1 MIKKRKVLN
10 NLRATKLVLSEEGK
24 TIVITLGKTF
34 ISDALRSDQEEA
46 DTKVILHC
54 HGALKEN
61 SNDSIIFRSASDETD
76 ILVLAVAHLFNQK
89 RRAYIDSGRS
99 TSGKVY
105 WMNDIVLSEDE
116 VNCLITFHTLTGN
129 DYVSSSFRKGKLH
142 YR

>member
-24 TIVITLGKTF
+24 TTVITLGKTF
-34 ISDALRSDQEEA
+34 ISDTLRSQQEEA

-54 HGALKEN
+54 HDALKEN
-61 SNDSIIFRSASDETD
+61 SNDSVILRSASGETD
-76 ILVLAVAHLFNQK
+76 ILVLAVVHLFNQK

-99 TSGKVY
+99 ASRKVY

-116 VNCLITFHTLTGN
+116 VNCLVPFHALTGN
-129 DYVSSSFRKGKLH
+129 DYVSSFFRK
-142 YR
+142 